1 MVAKAALALAL
12 YDRGRKKLLSFADVP
27 GHEPIVTGLKI
38 AMLADEIIVHS
49 DYAIRTL
56 ERLYG
61 VQFDRDRVVDTL
73 KIAGQVRG
81 KGGNSIAAWATRLKI
96 ARDNYRGGAAWT
108 PSVQKHAERD
118 AMIISRVL
126 DHLLT
131 TFDSTS
137 REA

>member
-61 VQFDRDRVVDTL
+61 VQFDRDRVVD
-73 KIAGQVRG
+73 
-81 KGGNSIAAWATRLKI
+81 
-96 ARDNYRGGAAWT
+96 D
-108 PSVQKHAERD
+108 
-118 AMIISRVL
+118 
-126 DHLLT
+126 
-131 TFDSTS
+131 
-137 REA
+137 